1 MDFDFIAA
9 QLGAVSLLSIIYTF
23 YILANLSRRYGEVI
37 RMPPHYRGF
46 YFAIGLVVV
55 ALSSHLL
62 RDMVILDPEQ
72 EQALLNNDWFYLL
85 AFYLPLA
92 LAITLAIIIA
102 WRYWSWILKEQEG

>member
-1 MDFDFIAA
+1 MDIISAP
-9 QLGAVSLLSIIYTF
+9 LGALGLLSVIYAF

-46 YFAIGLVVV
+46 YFAIGLVAV
-55 ALSSHLL
+55 ALFSHLL
-62 RDMVILDPEQ
+62 RDMVLLDPEQ
-72 EQALLNNDWFYLL
+72 GPAWLNSDRFYLL

-92 LAITLAIIIA
+92 LAVTLAIIIA